1 MDAATRLVDAVVD
14 KDKITDVE
22 EMIGYRD
29 PIIVPVHRAEGGNA
43 IPVAYAHRLGD
54 QFGLPVT
61 EDIFQSNKPGRTN
74 TGALH
79 RMLNRSTFDGPVTP
93 GQDYLLV
100 DDNVTLGGTLS
111 DLRSYIESKGGH
123 VIGATTLTGIR
134 GGEILAPTKETLDAL
149 RTKFPTL
156 EPWWW
161 KNHGHGLDSLTE
173 GEADY
178 LLGRGSVEGIQND
191 LSPRTGPAGTG
202 EPSPTKD

>member
-1 MDAATRLVDAVVD
+1 MKCGHGDAREQVA
-14 KDKITDVE
+14 
-22 EMIGYRD
+22 
-29 PIIVPVHRAEGGNA
+29 RA
-43 IPVAYAHRLGD
+43 PK
-54 QFGLPVT
+54 
-61 EDIFQSNKPGRTN
+61 DIFQSNKPSRTN
-74 TGALH
+74 TGAPH
-79 RMLNRSTFDGPVTP
+79 RMLNRSTFDGLVTP

-149 RTKFPTL
+149 RTKFPAL

-173 GEADY
+173 GVADPTEC
-178 LLGRGSVEGIQND
+178 L
-191 LSPRTGPAGTG
+191 AGTARAAVARAEILPRSTISAKIAMQG
-202 EPSPTKD
+202 RRRLMGN